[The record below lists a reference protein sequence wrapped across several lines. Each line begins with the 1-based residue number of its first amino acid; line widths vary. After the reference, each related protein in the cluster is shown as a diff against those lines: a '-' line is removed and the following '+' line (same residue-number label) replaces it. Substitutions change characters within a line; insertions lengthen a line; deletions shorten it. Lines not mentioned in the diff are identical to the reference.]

1 MEDKDFLYKD
11 QLILEALKEFAEKGF
26 DAASLNQIIKRA
38 GISKGSF
45 YHHFHGK
52 EELFNSVIHRAAQE
66 KIEFINQWLEQH
78 HGGEKLRGFFDY
90 LRLYMAG
97 GIEFAIQHPEL
108 SGFLMSVMKNPQMQA
123 KALALAP
130 PYYDQVFSEL
140 ITEAQQ
146 KGQLRDDFDPEFT
159 KKLLNYTL
167 LSLGQLILDSS
178 GDTIDQAQLK
188 KQTDQFI
195 DFLQRGLGAPPIDT

>member
-1 MEDKDFLYKD
+1 MVGKNPGGFLTTCVYTW
-11 QLILEALKEFAEKGF
+11 
-26 DAASLNQIIKRA
+26 R
-38 GISKGSF
+38 
-45 YHHFHGK
+45 
-52 EELFNSVIHRAAQE
+52 
-66 KIEFINQWLEQH
+66 
-78 HGGEKLRGFFDY
+78 
-90 LRLYMAG
+90 G

>member
-1 MEDKDFLYKD
+1 
-11 QLILEALKEFAEKGF
+11 
-26 DAASLNQIIKRA
+26 
-38 GISKGSF
+38 
-45 YHHFHGK
+45 
-52 EELFNSVIHRAAQE
+52 
-66 KIEFINQWLEQH
+66 
-78 HGGEKLRGFFDY
+78 
-90 LRLYMAG
+90 
-97 GIEFAIQHPEL
+97 
-108 SGFLMSVMKNPQMQA
+108 MSVMKNPQMQA